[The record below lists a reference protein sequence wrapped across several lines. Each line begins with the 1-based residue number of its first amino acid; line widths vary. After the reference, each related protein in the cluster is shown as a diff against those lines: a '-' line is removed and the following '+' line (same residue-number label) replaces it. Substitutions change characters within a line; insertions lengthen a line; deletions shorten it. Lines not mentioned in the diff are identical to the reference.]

1 MAPHVTILLGSF
13 NGARHLPAQLASI
26 AAQRGCDWSL
36 RVSDDAS
43 TDGTRDVVSAFAAAH
58 PERDIRLRDGPG
70 RGAAANYFGLL
81 CDPDLPPGAVALADQ
96 DDLWLGGKLARAL
109 RRIGSA
115 GSGPVL
121 YGAEAF
127 LAGETGKP
135 YRRSAA
141 HIAPSLENAAVQNL
155 FGGHSIVL
163 NADALALVRQAGP
176 QDVPFHDWWLY
187 LFLTAAGARLMLDP
201 LPVALYR
208 QHGGNLVG
216 APGGALAG
224 LRRAGRVFGSD
235 YGRWIA
241 ANLDALERVGP
252 LLTPQAREFLVRYR
266 QSTQKRGPFRAAAL
280 RRLGLRRDTALATAV
295 YLVAAAVGRA

>member
-1 MAPHVTILLGSF
+1 MAPHVTILLGTC

-26 AAQRGCDWSL
+26 ATQRGCDWSL
-36 RVSDDAS
+36 RVSDDGS
-43 TDGTRDVVSAFAAAH
+43 TDGTRDIVSTFAAAH
-58 PERDIRLRDGPG
+58 PERDIRLCDGPG
-70 RGAAANYFGLL
+70 QGAAANYFKLL
-81 CDPDLPPGAVALADQ
+81 CAADLPPGTVALADQ

-109 RRIGSA
+109 RRIGAA

-127 LAGETGKP
+127 LTGESGKP

-141 HIAPSLENAAVQNL
+141 HLSPSLENAAVQNL
-155 FGGHSIVL
+155 FGGHSIVM
-163 NADALALVRQAGP
+163 NAGALALVRRAGP

-187 LFLTAAGARLMLDP
+187 LFLTAAGARTVLDP

-216 APGGALAG
+216 APGGAIAG
-224 LRRAGRVFGSD
+224 LSRAGRVLGAD

-241 ANLDALERVGP
+241 GNLDALERLGP
-252 LLTPQAREFLVRYR
+252 LLTPQARQFLARYR
-266 QSTQKRGPFRAAAL
+266 HARLKKGPFRAAAL
-280 RRLGLRRDTALATAV
+280 ARLGLRRDTALATAV
-295 YLVAAAVGRA
+295 YLAATAVGRA